1 MHFEVEVFNMSLTGL
16 AVECQ
21 GPLEIG
27 REYEITLQP
36 GDEGLELRSDVRW
49 CDLVRTERSN
59 SEVIPVYRSGLDF
72 RNALEEKALEVLT
85 FLQHHRVIDA
95 ERHINGRF
103 KVILEGPT
111 KVTEYHDFVV
121 PLISFSGMLIETKLL
136 LDVGSTLDM
145 ELRAGHRSLQM
156 AGRVANR
163 QLIREVSEEGVCRA
177 GIAFEGLDR
186 ETGRALEEVTRD
198 FLAR

>member
-1 MHFEVEVFNMSLTGL
+1 MSLTGL

-21 GPLEIG
+21 RPLEIG
-27 REYEITLQP
+27 SEYEITLQT
-36 GDEGLELRSDVRW
+36 GDEGLELKSDVRW
-49 CDLVRTERSN
+49 SHLVRTERSN
-59 SEVIPVYRSGLDF
+59 SEVVPVYQSGLEF
-72 RNALEEKALEVLT
+72 RSALEEKALEVLT
-85 FLQHHRVIDA
+85 FLQHHMVIDA
-95 ERHINGRF
+95 EKRIDGRC
-103 KVILEGPT
+103 
-111 KVTEYHDFVV
+111 KVTLDGPANVGGYHDFVV
-121 PLISFSGMLIETKLL
+121 SVISFSGMLIETKLL

-177 GIAFEGLDR
+177 GIAFKGLDK
-186 ETGRALEEVTRD
+186 ETGRALEEVTKN